1 MDLKWEEGYIIRVSA
16 ADGSAAVSANREGL
30 RSLANHLA
38 ALADEAPGSHLHL
51 DPYNGLEE
59 GSAELLLEKTG
70 EDGTPLPARP
80 ETPETGEA
88 AFYGALKRYPLTLTE
103 RVKNV
108 RLHEELGY
116 HNETF
121 LYIDII
127 GVGGKSMWQY
137 PYGPISYPFERMR
150 AIADY
155 LCRLFSC
162 PLEIRLYR

>member
-38 ALADEAPGSHLHL
+38 ALADEAPGS
-51 DPYNGLEE
+51 
-59 GSAELLLEKTG
+59 
-70 EDGTPLPARP
+70 
-80 ETPETGEA
+80 
-88 AFYGALKRYPLTLTE
+88 ALKRYPLTLTE

-116 HNETF
+116 HTETF

-137 PYGPISYPFERMR
+137 PYGPISYPYERMR